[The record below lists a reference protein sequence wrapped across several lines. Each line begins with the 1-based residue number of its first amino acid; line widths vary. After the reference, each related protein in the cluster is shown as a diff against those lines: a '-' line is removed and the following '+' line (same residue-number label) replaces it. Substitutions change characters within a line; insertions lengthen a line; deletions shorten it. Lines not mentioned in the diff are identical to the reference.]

1 MKNTTFLLAI
11 IITLSLN
18 LQAQW
23 LKVELDAPG
32 GVYALWNSGDTLFAG
47 HDSIF
52 YRSFDAGNTW
62 QRSARFPEV
71 EYGITAILPHNG
83 IIYAGTSGW
92 GVFRSLNNGDT
103 WEQFAQGLTALGANE
118 VSALTLRDD
127 TLYASTIGAGVY
139 RRPLTGPGEWTAF
152 NDGLP
157 FSTSWNVNTVVN
169 LEGDIYAGAGVNGY
183 FAVNRKN
190 TGHWV
195 EVQFDQF
202 NGEING
208 AHSFAK
214 SNGKIILSS
223 HEAVYTSDDN
233 GMNWMKH
240 SFGIGLASTS
250 SIIARGGR
258 IVVAISKAARYYL
271 YYSSDNGATWWRDD
285 MQGGVVANSM
295 AIAGG
300 KIWCG
305 RMDGLFYK
313 PDTITGIEDESPENG
328 AARKSLGINP
338 NPATQGENVTIS
350 LNGFKNTGSAVL
362 EMFNL
367 SGEMVFSEMADSGEA
382 LSLRPEGMA
391 SGVYLV
397 RATSAAGTAT
407 GKLLIIK

>member
-1 MKNTTFLLAI
+1 MKHLTFLSALI
-11 IITLSLN
+11 LTLTLN

-32 GVYALWNSGDTLFAG
+32 GVYSLWNSGDTLFAG
-47 HDSIF
+47 HDSVF
-52 YRSFDAGNTW
+52 YYSFDAGNTW
-62 QRSARFPEV
+62 QRSARFPDV

-118 VSALTLRDD
+118 VSGLTLRDD

-139 RRPLTGPGEWTAF
+139 RRPLTGPGAWTAF
-152 NDGLP
+152 NEGLP

-169 LEGDIYAGAGVNGY
+169 LDGDIYAGAGANGY
-183 FAVNRKN
+183 IAINRKN
-190 TGHWV
+190 TSHWV

-202 NGEING
+202 SGEING

-214 SNGKIILSS
+214 SDGKIILSS
-223 HEAVYTSDDN
+223 HQAVYTSEDN
-233 GMNWMKH
+233 GLSWTKH

-250 SIIARGGR
+250 SIIARGGK

-271 YYSSDNGATWWRDD
+271 YYSSDNGVTWWRDD
-285 MQGGVVANSM
+285 MQGGFVANSL

-313 PDTITGIEDESPENG
+313 PDTITGIEDRAPELKVAG
-328 AARKSLGINP
+328 KSLRINP
-338 NPATQGENVTIS
+338 NPASQGETVTIS
-350 LNGFKNTGSAVL
+350 LTGFENAGSGVM
-362 EMFNL
+362 EIFNL
-367 SGEMVFSEMADSGEA
+367 SGEKIFSAVVDSGEKI
-382 LSLRPEGMA
+382 SLRPEGMP

-397 RATSAAGTAT
+397 RVTSATGTAT
-407 GKLLIIK
+407 GKLLIVR